1 MPGTT
6 EATRSPVW
14 ADSVAVDMRGWISA
28 IKPIYRLSLGR
39 KYVEAFSFNPSESW
53 VQNPVNTALLRLLKT
68 LSFDECF
75 FEICNRQCY
84 SIGRKY
90 KT

>member
-28 IKPIYRLSLGR
+28 IKSIYLLSLGR
-39 KYVEAFSFNPSESW
+39 KNGCIFSYNPSESW
-53 VQNPVNTALLRLLKT
+53 LQNSINTVFPKQIKVFHIKNVSLKFKRNNGT
-68 LSFDECF
+68 V
-75 FEICNRQCY
+75 
-84 SIGRKY
+84 
-90 KT
+90 